1 MLRRWRRF
9 VAVGAALI
17 LGAGCRSVSNEG
29 GRHRLPPVPPGA
41 TDFSDYQPDHPYE
54 PSGEGVAERPVF
66 SAPSDEGFSVEV
78 RDFLISP
85 KNPEAP
91 LTLFGAAVF
100 EVRQGSGEATVG
112 KEKITLLPGT
122 VFTVNVGESLH
133 VTASGEPLALRT
145 WIVWPGRKP

>member
-1 MLRRWRRF
+1 MLRRF

-17 LGAGCRSVSNEG
+17 LGAGCRSLSDG
-29 GRHRLPPVPPGA
+29 SGWQSLPPAPPGA
-41 TDFSDYQPDHPYE
+41 MNFSDYQPEHPYE
-54 PSGEGVAERPVF
+54 PSGEGVAERSVF
-66 SAPSDEGFSVEV
+66 TAPGGPGYSVEV

-85 KNPEAP
+85 RNPEAP

-122 VFTVNVGESLH
+122 VFTVSTGESLH
-133 VTASGEPLALRT
+133 VTASNEPLALRT
-145 WIVWPGRKP
+145 WIVWPGRKR

>member
-1 MLRRWRRF
+1 MLRRC

-17 LGAGCRSVSNEG
+17 LGAGCRSISDGG
-29 GRHRLPPVPPGA
+29 GRHSLPPIPPGA
-41 TDFSDYQPDHPYE
+41 TNFSDYQPEHPYE

-85 KNPEAP
+85 RNPEAP
-91 LTLFGAAVF
+91 LTLADAAVF
-100 EVRQGSGEATVG
+100 EVRQGSGEARVG
-112 KEKITLLPGT
+112 KKKITLLPGT
-122 VFTVNVGESLH
+122 VFTVSTGESLH

-145 WIVWPGRKP
+145 WIVSPRKEP